1 MENVISLLAWFQHRF
16 VWIHPFQDYN
26 GRVTRLLTN
35 LVSLNLN
42 LPALEIKAETGSDR
56 ENYINAMK
64 AADNHDLSK
73 LEKLIADALKE
84 SLEKV

>member
-1 MENVISLLAWFQHRF
+1 LFGYTRLKITTVGLRLATNLLA
-16 VWIHPFQDYN
+16 
-26 GRVTRLLTN
+26 
-35 LVSLNLN
+35 LNLE
-42 LPALEIKAETGSDR
+42 LPIITIKAETGEDR
-56 ENYINAMK
+56 KNYINAMK